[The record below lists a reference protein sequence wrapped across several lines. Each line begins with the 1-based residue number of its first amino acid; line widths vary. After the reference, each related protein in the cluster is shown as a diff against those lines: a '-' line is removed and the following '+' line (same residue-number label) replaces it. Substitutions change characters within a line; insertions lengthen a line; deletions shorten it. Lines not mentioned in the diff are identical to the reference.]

1 METIVEEKIEI
12 APELLAQSVVQVEKQ
27 VIVHCIIY
35 GDKNVIY
42 TVRVWPSIY
51 LIPKGSNHRC
61 RLLHHF
67 NITFYPEWQPI
78 KPNETLRFTLV
89 FEGLPADCTHFDL
102 MEIIPEP
109 GGFEV
114 INIRRNN
121 EDVYT
126 LVI

>member
-1 METIVEEKIEI
+1 
-12 APELLAQSVVQVEKQ
+12 
-27 VIVHCIIY
+27 
-35 GDKNVIY
+35 
-42 TVRVWPSIY
+42 
-51 LIPKGSNHRC
+51 
-61 RLLHHF
+61 LHHF

-78 KPNETLRFTLV
+78 NPNETLRFTLV
-89 FEGLPADCTHFDL
+89 FEGLPADCAHFDM

-109 GGFEV
+109 DGFEV